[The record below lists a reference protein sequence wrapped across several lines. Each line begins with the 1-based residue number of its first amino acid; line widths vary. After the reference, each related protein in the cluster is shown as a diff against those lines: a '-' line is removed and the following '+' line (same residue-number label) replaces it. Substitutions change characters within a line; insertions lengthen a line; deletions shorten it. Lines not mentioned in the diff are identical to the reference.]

1 MLSTCWRA
9 VERSWFHTSFLTASF
24 HTSTVYLRTLQQV
37 IRHGPLKAKP
47 KKQGPMNGQPQLKG
61 IVLQT
66 MILKPRKPN
75 SGQRKCCKV
84 RLSTG
89 KVMTAYI
96 PGEGLTLKE
105 HDVVL
110 IQGGGPKD
118 VPGVKVRVIRGKYD
132 CGHPI
137 K

>member
-1 MLSTCWRA
+1 ML
-9 VERSWFHTSFLTASF
+9 
-24 HTSTVYLRTLQQV
+24 TVLRNLLVIIAYL
-37 IRHGPLKAKP
+37 IAC
-47 KKQGPMNGQPQLKG
+47 
-61 IVLQT
+61 I
-66 MILKPRKPN
+66 I
-75 SGQRKCCKV
+75 KCCKV

-96 PGEGLTLKE
+96 PGEGHTLKE